1 MKAEVSKVD
10 YSSKAKGSNIRD
22 FLAANNTVHAA
33 TTMKA
38 EASCRDTKF
47 NKALDLQLYG
57 FSL

>member
-38 EASCRDTKF
+38 EASCRDT
-47 NKALDLQLYG
+47 NKPLDLQLYG